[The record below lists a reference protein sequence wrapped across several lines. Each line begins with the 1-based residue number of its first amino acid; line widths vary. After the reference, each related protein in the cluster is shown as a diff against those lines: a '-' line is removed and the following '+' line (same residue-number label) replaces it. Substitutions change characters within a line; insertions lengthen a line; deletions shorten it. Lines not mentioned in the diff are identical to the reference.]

1 VKTKKKPRVA
11 SIRIEQFHDMDAVCS
26 WASGALV
33 FKEFSNGE
41 LVKKVRIGI
50 NDPADVAYLR
60 EHLDKIVAGWKE
72 SLGRLS

>member
-1 VKTKKKPRVA
+1 MKRKKPRVR
-11 SIRIEQFHDMDAVCS
+11 SERIEQFHDIEARCS

-33 FKEFSNGE
+33 FKEYENGE
-41 LVKKVRIGI
+41 LVKKLVIGI